1 MPRIQWTYPTHPYD
15 LSRRLR
21 VDDFLLPKSEQ
32 ERRCALRRM
41 ELELDKEALLAP
53 LKRYKYNW
61 DLRKVIALLLSEQ
74 VRIVAT
80 AGGDTGRYVLARR
93 KPKPEELWLP
103 VTEAARHAGLTPA
116 ALYKR
121 IQRGSVE
128 ARRDPVRG
136 LLVDAY
142 RLRPL

>member
-15 LSRRLR
+15 LSRKLK
-21 VDDFLLPKSEQ
+21 VEDYLLPKTKQ
-32 ERRCALRRM
+32 ERRGALRRM
-41 ELELDKEALLAP
+41 ELELDKEALLSP

-61 DLRKVIALLLSEQ
+61 DLRKVVALLLSEQ

-80 AGGDTGRYVLARR
+80 AGADTGRYVLARR

-103 VTEAARHAGLTPA
+103 VPEAARHAGLTPA

-128 ARRDPVRG
+128 ARRDPMRG
-136 LLVDAY
+136 LCVDAL